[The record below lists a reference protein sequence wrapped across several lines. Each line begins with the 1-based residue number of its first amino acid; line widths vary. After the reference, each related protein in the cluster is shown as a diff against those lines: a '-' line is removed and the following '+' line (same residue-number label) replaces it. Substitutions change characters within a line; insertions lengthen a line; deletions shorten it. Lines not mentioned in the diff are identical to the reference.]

1 MSMAGCPSF
10 RGETSGGADGTFAV
24 GPARSKTMAA
34 LKVAGI
40 DQIKATVVPDIRDH
54 QAYLA
59 ERAPAER
66 EGFESSAGHKLFK
79 HLYAPWPK
87 TLGKKASRLAR
98 EENEFTHSSLVY
110 GEVEY
115 EPFVAL
121 LGVLLEDG
129 LRPGGVFVDV
139 GCGAGKAV
147 FAAAIGH
154 DFDKV
159 VGIEILERLHD
170 INADDLLPRFEN
182 HVRHEVMPESRQHC
196 DVEFVLGD
204 ATVLDW
210 AEARVVFANSTCFD
224 EALMVRLAD
233 RAAALAPGA
242 YFVTTTTAL
251 PSDRFELRWKGF
263 MRETWGDA
271 TVFVQRRREPGEG
284 EDAEDA
290 SVASSVNALLRGSLR
305 NLKLNATR
313 ERAASLTAL

>member
-1 MSMAGCPSF
+1 M
-10 RGETSGGADGTFAV
+10 
-24 GPARSKTMAA
+24 
-34 LKVAGI
+34 
-40 DQIKATVVPDIRDH
+40 
-54 QAYLA
+54 
-59 ERAPAER
+59 
-66 EGFESSAGHKLFK
+66 
-79 HLYAPWPK
+79 
-87 TLGKKASRLAR
+87 
-98 EENEFTHSSLVY
+98 
-110 GEVEY
+110 
-115 EPFVAL
+115 
-121 LGVLLEDG
+121 
-129 LRPGGVFVDV
+129 
-139 GCGAGKAV
+139 
-147 FAAAIGH
+147 
-154 DFDKV
+154 
-159 VGIEILERLHD
+159 GIEILERLHA

-224 EALMVRLAD
+224 EALMARLAD
-233 RAAALAPGA
+233 RAAALAPGT